1 MTDPE
6 GHDAQQNM
14 KWDRNFT
21 TLQASELCQISCSAE
36 HVKCKAKIGKH
47 LQRLHH
53 LFQCLVSLVLYP
65 EKIHDLAEFCLW
77 VNHME
82 ALL

>member
-1 MTDPE
+1 MP
-6 GHDAQQNM
+6 
-14 KWDRNFT
+14 
-21 TLQASELCQISCSAE
+21 ISCSAE

-47 LQRLHH
+47 LQSLHH
-53 LFQCLVSLVLYP
+53 LFQCLVCLVLYP